1 MRARILILLAA
12 LSLLAATAG
21 CGNKGGLYLPESKP
35 VPTPPV
41 KPVPAA
47 KPAAPAPADA
57 PAAEKPQ

>member
-1 MRARILILLAA
+1 MRARTLILLAA
-12 LSLLAATAG
+12 LSLLAGAAG

-35 VPTPPV
+35 PATPPV

-57 PAAEKPQ
+57 AAADKPQ